1 MKAHFSQRHATA
13 SGEDNPFWISYSDL
27 MTAAMII
34 FMTIMAITMA
44 LIGKTAP
51 ALAGTYRTLAGAD
64 VMRDIELASKR
75 YPGIA
80 VDVKTGV
87 IDIGELVRFGRGQA
101 GVSAEAGAT
110 LREFVKE
117 VLAQRTATTKAG
129 HIKNIVVEGY
139 ADQDG
144 AYLYNLS
151 LSLNRSR
158 NVVCALLDTS
168 AQTAVLDEGDKN
180 TLRQLLMVGGFSSNG
195 LRESKESSR
204 RVEMKFV
211 FASANEAPL
220 PARPAANPTE
230 LGSCNKA

>member
-1 MKAHFSQRHATA
+1 
-13 SGEDNPFWISYSDL
+13 
-27 MTAAMII
+27 
-34 FMTIMAITMA
+34 
-44 LIGKTAP
+44 
-51 ALAGTYRTLAGAD
+51 
-64 VMRDIELASKR
+64 
-75 YPGIA
+75 

-87 IDIGELVRFGRGQA
+87 IDIGELVRFGRGQS

-117 VLAQRTATTKAG
+117 VLAQRNATTKAG

-180 TLRQLLMVGGFSSNG
+180 TLRQLLMVGGFSSNS

-220 PARPAANPTE
+220 PARPAANLTE